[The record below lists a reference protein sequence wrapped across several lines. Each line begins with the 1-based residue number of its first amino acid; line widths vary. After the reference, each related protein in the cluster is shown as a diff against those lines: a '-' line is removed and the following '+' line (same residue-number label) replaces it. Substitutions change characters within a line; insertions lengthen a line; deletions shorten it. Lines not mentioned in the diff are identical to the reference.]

1 MIFRGFTLLEVLIA
15 LLVAALISI
24 MSFDF
29 LSNTIFLKER
39 VDTTIEKDSQHSKA
53 IHTLR
58 LDMIQAVPFKMKD
71 ENFNNLN
78 VSLIGSNNERILTF
92 VSLNTNDLSPTR
104 SNLRRVIYLYKD
116 NQLTRKTTLANNENV
131 VLSENVLLKDISNL
145 NILFGDEIT
154 DLLNYYPTLSTA
166 KNIHFP
172 DYVYLT
178 YQLENQEFKQI
189 LGFYK

>member
-166 KNIHFP
+166 NNIHFP

-178 YQLENQEFKQI
+178 YQLGNQEFKQI

>member
-1 MIFRGFTLLEVLIA
+1 MIHKGFTLLEVLIA

-39 VDTTIEKDSQHSKA
+39 VDNSIEKDSQHSKA

-71 ENFNNLN
+71 QNFTNLN
-78 VSLIGSNNERILTF
+78 TSLIGSNKERILTF
-92 VSLNTNDLSPTR
+92 VSLNTMDLSPTR
-104 SNLRRVIYLYKD
+104 SNLRRVIYVYKD
-116 NQLTRKTTLANNENV
+116 NKLTRKTTLANNENV
-131 VLSENVLLKDISNL
+131 TLSEKVLLEEISNL
-145 NILFGDEIT
+145 SIFFGDDLT
-154 DLLNYYPTLSTA
+154 DLYDYYPISQSSENN
-166 KNIHFP
+166 KFP
-172 DYVYLT
+172 DFIYLT
-178 YQLENQEFKQI
+178 YQLENEEYKQI

>member
-1 MIFRGFTLLEVLIA
+1 MMYKGFTLLEVLIA

-53 IHTLR
+53 IHTIR
-58 LDMIQAVPFKMKD
+58 LDMMQAVPFKMKD
-71 ENFNNLN
+71 ENFSNLN

-92 VSLNTNDLSPTR
+92 VSLNTTELSPTR

-116 NQLTRKTTLANNENV
+116 NQLKRKTTLANNENI
-131 VLSENVLLKDISNL
+131 VLSENILLNDISNL
-145 NILFGDEIT
+145 NILFGDELT
-154 DLLNYYPTLSTA
+154 DLLDYYPTTSTA

-172 DYVYLT
+172 DYVFLT
-178 YQLENQEFKQI
+178 YQLESQEFEQI

>member
-1 MIFRGFTLLEVLIA
+1 MYKGFTLLEVLIA

-39 VDTTIEKDSQHSKA
+39 VDTSIEKDSQHSKA

-71 ENFNNLN
+71 QNFSNLN
-78 VSLIGSNNERILTF
+78 ISLIGSNNERILTF
-92 VSLNTNDLSPTR
+92 VSLNTTDLSSTR
-104 SNLRRVIYLYKD
+104 SNLRRVIYTYKD
-116 NQLTRKTTLANNENV
+116 NKLKRKTTLANNENV
-131 VLSENVLLKDISNL
+131 TLSENVLLEDISNL
-145 NILFGDEIT
+145 NIFFGDDLT
-154 DLLNYYPTLSTA
+154 DLLNYYPTPSTSN
-166 KNIHFP
+166 NIRFP

-178 YQLENQEFKQI
+178 YQLEDQEYKQI

>member
-1 MIFRGFTLLEVLIA
+1 MKFRGFTLLEVLIA

-178 YQLENQEFKQI
+178 YQLENQEYKQI

>member
-1 MIFRGFTLLEVLIA
+1 MIFKGFTLLEVLIA

-104 SNLRRVIYLYKD
+104 SNLRRVIYVYKD

-145 NILFGDEIT
+145 NILFGDELT
-154 DLLNYYPTLSTA
+154 DLLNYYPTSSTA
-166 KNIHFP
+166 NNIHFP
-172 DYVYLT
+172 DFVYLT

>member
-1 MIFRGFTLLEVLIA
+1 MYKGFTLLEVLIA

-39 VDTTIEKDSQHSKA
+39 VDTSIEKDSQHSKA

-71 ENFNNLN
+71 QNFSNLN
-78 VSLIGSNNERILTF
+78 ISLIGSNNERILTF
-92 VSLNTNDLSPTR
+92 VSLNTTDLSSTR
-104 SNLRRVIYLYKD
+104 SNLRRVIYTYKD
-116 NQLTRKTTLANNENV
+116 NKLKRRTTLANNENV
-131 VLSENVLLKDISNL
+131 TLSENVLLEDISNL
-145 NILFGDEIT
+145 NIFFGDDLT
-154 DLLNYYPTLSTA
+154 DLLNYYPTPSTSN
-166 KNIHFP
+166 NIRFP

-178 YQLENQEFKQI
+178 YQLEDQEYKQI

>member
-1 MIFRGFTLLEVLIA
+1 MKFRGFTLLEVLIA

>member
-1 MIFRGFTLLEVLIA
+1 MYKGFTLLEVLIA

-39 VDTTIEKDSQHSKA
+39 VDTSIEKDSQHSKA

-71 ENFNNLN
+71 QNFSNLN
-78 VSLIGSNNERILTF
+78 ISLIGSNNERILTF
-92 VSLNTNDLSPTR
+92 VSLNTTDLSPTR
-104 SNLRRVIYLYKD
+104 SNLRRVIYTYKD
-116 NQLTRKTTLANNENV
+116 NKLKRKTTLANNENV
-131 VLSENVLLKDISNL
+131 TLSENVLLEDISNL
-145 NILFGDEIT
+145 NIFFGDDLT
-154 DLLNYYPTLSTA
+154 DLLNYYPTPSTSN
-166 KNIHFP
+166 NIRFP

-178 YQLENQEFKQI
+178 YQLEDQEYKQI

>member
-1 MIFRGFTLLEVLIA
+1 MIFKGFTLLEVLIA

-104 SNLRRVIYLYKD
+104 SNLRRVIYVYKD
-116 NQLTRKTTLANNENV
+116 NQLTRKTTLANNESV
-131 VLSENVLLKDISNL
+131 VLSENVLLKDIYNL
-145 NILFGDEIT
+145 NILFGDELT
-154 DLLNYYPTLSTA
+154 DLLNYYPTSSTTN
-166 KNIHFP
+166 NIHFP

>member
-1 MIFRGFTLLEVLIA
+1 MYKGFTLLEVLIA

-53 IHTLR
+53 IHTIR
-58 LDMIQAVPFKMKD
+58 LDMMQAVPFKMKD
-71 ENFNNLN
+71 ENFSNLN

-92 VSLNTNDLSPTR
+92 VSLNTTELSPTR

-116 NQLTRKTTLANNENV
+116 NQLTRKTTLANNENI
-131 VLSENVLLKDISNL
+131 VLSENILLDGISNL
-145 NILFGDEIT
+145 NILFGDELT
-154 DLLNYYPTLSTA
+154 DLLNYYPTTSTA

-172 DYVYLT
+172 DYVFLT
-178 YQLENQEFKQI
+178 YQLESQEFEQI

>member
-71 ENFNNLN
+71 ENFSNLN

-104 SNLRRVIYLYKD
+104 SNLRRVIYVYKD
-116 NQLTRKTTLANNENV
+116 NQLTRKTTLANNESV
-131 VLSENVLLKDISNL
+131 VLSENVLLKDIYNL
-145 NILFGDEIT
+145 NILFGDELT
-154 DLLNYYPTLSTA
+154 DLLNYYPTSSTVN
-166 KNIHFP
+166 NIHFP